1 MAKLSVNP
9 SKLEVVKKTLSVAA
23 PTGGTMGGVASA
35 ANKNSMDSSKPLS
48 EVAIV
53 TEQLNFAPKR
63 VAIKGL
69 GEVPVEFISTLTQ
82 RNPSLGKLFRA
93 PEKVGGEGYY
103 GDEAEVLKG
112 LLKRAGVSAYSMGSK
127 TADKQGVRNY
137 IAEGIK
143 KIKSF
148 RM

>member
-1 MAKLSVNP
+1 MAKIKITPDGVSVI
-9 SKLEVVKKTLSVAA
+9 KKTLNLSG
-23 PTGGTMGGVASA
+23 PTGGTMGGVAKA
-35 ANKNSMDSSKPLS
+35 INKNSMDSSKPLG

-63 VAIKGL
+63 VGIKGL

-82 RNPSLGKLFRA
+82 RNPSLGKLFRT

-112 LLKRAGVSAYSMGSK
+112 LLKRAGVSPYTMGSK

-137 IAEGIK
+137 IAEGVK

-148 RM
+148 KM